1 MIHVKICG
9 LTRKQDVEYAL
20 ECGADSLGFVF
31 EPTSPRCV
39 LKNGI
44 NVKSLVS
51 DVPEGKHVVAVF
63 GSLPTQA
70 IALPDRF
77 DSIQYI
83 EGNSSIFSKPYRI
96 IRTIRLA
103 EDSTPSYNFPNADA
117 ILIDAYHEKHLGG
130 TGVTTDWESARMIRQ
145 NTELPVFLAGGLTP
159 GNVRMAIEKVEPYG
173 VDVSSGVEDKPGI
186 KDPVKLKLF
195 IFEAKKAL

>member
-9 LTRKQDVEYAL
+9 LTRRQDVEYAL

-44 NVKSLVS
+44 NVENLVS

-63 GSLPTQA
+63 GNLPAQP
-70 IALPDRF
+70 INLPDRF

-96 IRTIRLA
+96 IRTVRLGK
-103 EDSTPSYNFPNADA
+103 DSLPSMDFPNVDA

-130 TGVTTDWESARMIRQ
+130 TGLTTDWGSARIIRQ
-145 NTELPVFLAGGLTP
+145 STNLPVFLAGGLTP
-159 GNVRMAIEKVEPYG
+159 ENVKMAIKKVDPYG

-186 KDPVKLKLF
+186 KDLVKLKTF

>member
-9 LTRKQDVEYAL
+9 LTRRQDVEYAL

-44 NVKSLVS
+44 NIENLVS

-63 GSLPTQA
+63 GNLPTQP
-70 IALPDRF
+70 INLPDRF

-83 EGNSSIFSKPYRI
+83 EGDSSIFSKPYRI

-103 EDSTPSYNFPNADA
+103 KDSVPSYNFPDVDA
-117 ILIDAYHEKHLGG
+117 ILIDAYHERYLGG
-130 TGVTTDWESARMIRQ
+130 TGTTTDWDSARMIRQ
-145 NTELPVFLAGGLTP
+145 NTALPVFLAGGLTP
-159 GNVRMAIEKVEPYG
+159 ENVRMAIKKVEPYG
-173 VDVSSGVEDKPGI
+173 VDVSSGVEDKPGM
-186 KDPVKLKLF
+186 KDPVKLKTF
-195 IFEAKKAL
+195 IFEAKKAP